1 MSEAK
6 NSEIG
11 EPIDRPSIYRT
22 LLIAFVIWSAH
33 FAISYTGVLVF
44 PDDGIARIIAIGAGL
59 IAIAA
64 LLGQV
69 LRLRAPLAARSRRPR
84 SGWGGCNLRHLP
96 RDCWLVRVAKPEG
109 DCPHGSHSH

>member
-6 NSEIG
+6 NKEIG

-33 FAISYTGVLVF
+33 FAVSYAGVLVF
-44 PDDGIARIIAIGAGL
+44 PDDGRARIIAIGAGL

-64 LLGQV
+64 LLVQV
-69 LRLRAPLAARSRRPR
+69 RRLPAPR
-84 SGWGGCNLRHLP
+84 SSLALGALGLAGAGIIFGTFP
-96 RDCWLVRVAKPEG
+96 AIVG
-109 DCPHGSHSH
+109 

>member
-6 NSEIG
+6 KNEIG

-33 FAISYTGVLVF
+33 FAVSYAGVLVF
-44 PDDGIARIIAIGAGL
+44 PDDGIARIIAIVAGL

-64 LLGQV
+64 LLVQV
-69 LRLRAPLAARSRRPR
+69 RRLPAPRSPLALGALGLAGAGVIFGTFPA
-84 SGWGGCNLRHLP
+84 
-96 RDCWLVRVAKPEG
+96 LVG
-109 DCPHGSHSH
+109 

>member
-33 FAISYTGVLVF
+33 FAISYAGVLVF
-44 PDDGIARIIAIGAGL
+44 PDAGIARIIVIGAGL

-64 LLGQV
+64 LLGQA
-69 LRLRAPLAARSRRPR
+69 LRLRAPRSPLA
-84 SGWGGCNLRHLP
+84 L
-96 RDCWLVRVAKPEG
+96 
-109 DCPHGSHSH
+109 GSLGLAGAGVIFGTFPAIVG

>member
-33 FAISYTGVLVF
+33 FAVSYAGVLVF

-64 LLGQV
+64 LLVQV
-69 LRLRAPLAARSRRPR
+69 RRLPAPRSPLALGALGLAGAGVIFGNFPA
-84 SGWGGCNLRHLP
+84 
-96 RDCWLVRVAKPEG
+96 LVG
-109 DCPHGSHSH
+109 

>member
-22 LLIAFVIWSAH
+22 LLVAFVIWSAH
-33 FAISYTGVLVF
+33 FAVSYAGVLIF
-44 PDDGIARIIAIGAGL
+44 PDDEIARIIAIVADL

-64 LLGQV
+64 LLV
-69 LRLRAPLAARSRRPR
+69 RVRRLPAPR
-84 SGWGGCNLRHLP
+84 SSLALGALGLAGASIIFGTIP
-96 RDCWLVRVAKPEG
+96 AIVG
-109 DCPHGSHSH
+109 

>member
-1 MSEAK
+1 VSEAK

-33 FAISYTGVLVF
+33 FAVSYAGVLIF
-44 PDDGIARIIAIGAGL
+44 PNDGIARIIAIVAGL

-64 LLGQV
+64 LLVQV
-69 LRLRAPLAARSRRPR
+69 RRLPAPRSPLALGALGLAGAGVIFGTFPA
-84 SGWGGCNLRHLP
+84 
-96 RDCWLVRVAKPEG
+96 LVG
-109 DCPHGSHSH
+109 

>member
-64 LLGQV
+64 LLRQV
-69 LRLRAPLAARSRRPR
+69 LRLRAPRSPLA
-84 SGWGGCNLRHLP
+84 L
-96 RDCWLVRVAKPEG
+96 
-109 DCPHGSHSH
+109 GSLGLAGAGVIFGTFPAIVG

>member
-33 FAISYTGVLVF
+33 FAISYAGVLVF
-44 PDDGIARIIAIGAGL
+44 PDAGIARIIAIGAAPAGPHWCSSASGGRIL
-59 IAIAA
+59 RSCSHIASISC
-64 LLGQV
+64 LSSI
-69 LRLRAPLAARSRRPR
+69 PS
-84 SGWGGCNLRHLP
+84 
-96 RDCWLVRVAKPEG
+96 
-109 DCPHGSHSH
+109 